1 MTGSLEDFLT
11 NMRSISVLEIP
22 KKKVPELSSSISC
35 DKLFSCF
42 FDYDSPVIIIKDEKG
57 KFLGL
62 LTPKNFLKLFNPVHS
77 DLRDPFFQALYF
89 ENATADEIVDKKLPI
104 VYDDLKLEDVA
115 ELMLKYSTNVL
126 PRAKDKKSE
135 VKGVILFIDIL
146 NFVKDKWLEYKEQ
159 NDGSLSCEGD
169 ILNE

>member
-11 NMRSISVLEIP
+11 NMRNVSVLEIP
-22 KKKVPELSSSISC
+22 MKKVPELPSTISC

-42 FDYDSPVIIIKDEKG
+42 FDYDSPVMIINDEKEN
-57 KFLGL
+57 FLGL

-77 DLRDPFFQALYF
+77 DLRDPFLQKIYL
-89 ENATADEIVDKKLPI
+89 EKATADEIVDKKLPV

-126 PRAKDKKSE
+126 PRAKDRKSE

-146 NFVKDKWLEYKEQ
+146 NFVKDKWLEYKEKSN
-159 NDGSLSCEGD
+159 NDLSCKGD
-169 ILNE
+169 I

>member
-11 NMRSISVLEIP
+11 NMRNISVLEIP
-22 KKKVPELSSSISC
+22 MKKAPELSSNITC

-57 KFLGL
+57 NYLGL
-62 LTPKNFLKLFNPVHS
+62 LAPKNFLKLFNPVHS
-77 DLRDPFFQALYF
+77 DLRDPFLQATYLA
-89 ENATADEIVDKKLPI
+89 NATADEIVDKKLPV

-126 PRAKDKKSE
+126 PRAKDRKSE
-135 VKGVILFIDIL
+135 IKGVILFIDIL
-146 NFVKDKWLEYKEQ
+146 NFVKDKWLEYKEKS
-159 NDGSLSCEGD
+159 NSDLSCDGD
-169 ILNE
+169 I